1 MSRELGPVDHGRLL
15 EALEIEARVLGE
27 VAHAASV
34 EAPVP
39 TAPGWTLGELLRHV
53 GSVHRV
59 TLGWLREGH
68 KPTQWQRI
76 PHQDETVAEYY
87 VSGRDALIAE
97 LAAHDPADPAATW
110 WSADPTYGFWRR
122 RTLHETLIHRV
133 DAERAAGVDH
143 PAVPADLATDGVDE
157 ALALYFGHKLALLG
171 LTGTRHGT
179 VGIQTGGHS
188 WIARAGPETM
198 DAWRCSPEEAESAD
212 ELVSGEPANVY
223 LWLWGRAAPT
233 AVVSSGGHDLAAQLW
248 ALLRL
253 ATR

>member
-27 VAHAASV
+27 VAHTASA

-39 TAPGWTLGELLRHV
+39 TAPGWTVRELVRHV
-53 GSVHRV
+53 GSVYGV
-59 TLGWLREGH
+59 TLGWLREGR
-68 KPTQWQRI
+68 KPAQWQRG
-76 PHQDETVAEYY
+76 PRQDETVADHYA
-87 VSGRDALIAE
+87 VARDAVIAE
-97 LAAHDPADPAATW
+97 LAAHDPADHAATW
-110 WSADPTYGFWRR
+110 WPADPTYGFWRR
-122 RTLHETLIHRV
+122 RTLHETLVHRV
-133 DAERAAGVDH
+133 DAERAAGTAH

-157 ALALYFGHKLALLG
+157 VLTLYFGHRLAVMG
-171 LTGTRHGT
+171 LAGTRLGT
-179 VGIQTGGHS
+179 VGVQTGGHS
-188 WIARAGPETM
+188 WIARAGPDRME
-198 DAWRCSPEEAESAD
+198 AWRCSPEEAEAAD

-233 AVVSSGGHDLAAQLW
+233 AVISTGGHDLAAQLW